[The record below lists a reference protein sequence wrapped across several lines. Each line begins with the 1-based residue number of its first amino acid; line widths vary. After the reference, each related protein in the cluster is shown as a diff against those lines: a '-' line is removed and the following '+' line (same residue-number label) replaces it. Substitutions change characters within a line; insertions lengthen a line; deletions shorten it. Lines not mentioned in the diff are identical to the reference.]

1 MVATGTPGPAVSHR
15 PAWTLTTTAG
25 LYLVI
30 AVSCFARPC
39 GAFFPSPSTKLQL
52 TRDTTMMS
60 RSQCRRRPCGAT
72 SATSGESTAAASQG
86 RSNIGEETELRLMT
100 WMEVEARVKRDT
112 AETGKAAVIVP
123 VGATEQHGPNGLIG
137 TDHMTAEAVARGV
150 CEVTGAIL
158 APTINYGMSHHHES
172 FPGTVTL
179 RPATF
184 VAVVRDVAASLSGA
198 GFTHVLF
205 VNGHGGN
212 VGPAFKAFAD
222 FAAEQQQA
230 REMEEEEAESGGGG
244 GGSGGDSTARVKLIS
259 WYAGRESSTLA
270 KELYGGEVGQHAT
283 PDEVAVTQHL
293 FPESVKS
300 GVELD
305 PAAIQVARD
314 LGGMTKRI
322 KDADT
327 GLSIM
332 DVHDFRRRF
341 PDGRMFSNPA
351 LATPEHGRRLLEA
364 AVRDATDA
372 LGKFLSGQDVV
383 EEAEAKAK
391 RAAAMAAAAAA
402 AAAAEEEGKKKAGK
416 TSFTPRAR
424 WGDDDG
430 SSGGSG
436 GGGGRSGRGRGR
448 RRGGESSG
456 GGGVP
461 QAAAR
466 RAGGETAGPTAA
478 AAAVVTGLAAR

>member
-1 MVATGTPGPAVSHR
+1 
-15 PAWTLTTTAG
+15 
-25 LYLVI
+25 
-30 AVSCFARPC
+30 
-39 GAFFPSPSTKLQL
+39 
-52 TRDTTMMS
+52 
-60 RSQCRRRPCGAT
+60 
-72 SATSGESTAAASQG
+72 
-86 RSNIGEETELRLMT
+86 
-100 WMEVEARVKRDT
+100 
-112 AETGKAAVIVP
+112 
-123 VGATEQHGPNGLIG
+123 
-137 TDHMTAEAVARGV
+137 MTAEAVARGV

-184 VAVVRDVAASLSGA
+184 VAVVRDVATSLSGA

-230 REMEEEEAESGGGG
+230 REMEEEAESSGGGG
-244 GGSGGDSTARVKLIS
+244 GGGGDGDSTARVKLIS

-293 FPESVKS
+293 FPESIKS

-305 PAAIQVARD
+305 PAAIQVAKD

-322 KDADT
+322 KDAET
-327 GLSIM
+327 GLSVM
-332 DVHDFRRRF
+332 DVQDFRRRF

-402 AAAAEEEGKKKAGK
+402 AAAAEGAAATEGKKKAGK
-416 TSFTPRAR
+416 TSLTPRAR
-424 WGDDDG
+424 WGDDDD
-430 SSGGSG
+430 SSGGSV
-436 GGGGRSGRGRGR
+436 GGGGRSGSGRGRGR
-448 RRGGESSG
+448 RRGGEGSSSG
-456 GGGVP
+456 GVR

-466 RAGGETAGPTAA
+466 RAGGETTGAA
-478 AAAVVTGLAAR
+478 AAAVVTGPAVR

>member
-1 MVATGTPGPAVSHR
+1 MVVTRTPGAAASHR
-15 PAWTLTTTAG
+15 LAWALTTTTR

-30 AVSCFARPC
+30 AVSCLSRPC
-39 GAFFPSPSTKLQL
+39 GAFLVPSPAGSTKLQL
-52 TRDTTMMS
+52 THDTASGRS
-60 RSQCRRRPCGAT
+60 RCRRPC
-72 SATSGESTAAASQG
+72 SATREEATAAARQG
-86 RSNIGEETELRLMT
+86 RSNVGEETELRLMT

-230 REMEEEEAESGGGG
+230 REMEEEEAESSGGGG
-244 GGSGGDSTARVKLIS
+244 GGDGDSTARVKLIS

-293 FPESVKS
+293 FPESVKY

-305 PAAIQVARD
+305 PAAIQVAKD

-322 KDADT
+322 RDAET
-327 GLSIM
+327 GLSVM
-332 DVHDFRRRF
+332 DVQDFRRRF

-402 AAAAEEEGKKKAGK
+402 AEAAAATEGKTKAGK
-416 TSFTPRAR
+416 TSFTPLMVVDAAVEA
-424 WGDDDG
+424 GDED
-430 SSGGSG
+430 
-436 GGGGRSGRGRGR
+436 
-448 RRGGESSG
+448 
-456 GGGVP
+456 V
-461 QAAAR
+461 AAR
-466 RAGGETAGPTAA
+466 VAA
-478 AAAVVTGLAAR
+478 AAATAAAHSMQ